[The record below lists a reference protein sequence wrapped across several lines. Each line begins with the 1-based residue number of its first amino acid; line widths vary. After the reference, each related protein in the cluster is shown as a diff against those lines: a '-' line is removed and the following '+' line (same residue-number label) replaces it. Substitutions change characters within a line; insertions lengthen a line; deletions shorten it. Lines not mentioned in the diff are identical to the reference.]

1 MSTSRPLPTP
11 RAVSEAKVLVVNGLQ
26 FEGWLDRLIDASDFD
41 GMRVVATEGIEPI
54 AFDDEHDDEHD
65 DGGGHEVHA
74 EEAGHDHDHD
84 DHVRGRS

>member
-1 MSTSRPLPTP
+1 MI
-11 RAVSEAKVLVVNGLQ
+11 LVANGLQ

-65 DGGGHEVHA
+65 DGGDHDEHADDEHDDGGDHDEHA
-74 EEAGHDHDHD
+74 EA
-84 DHVRGRS
+84 RSR